1 MSANIVEIQGLDR
14 RFGKKAALE
23 AIDLSVPKGVVMGLV
38 GENGAGKTTLIKHI
52 LGLLKAQT
60 GTVRVFDLDPVKHP
74 AEVLD
79 RIGYLS
85 ENRDLPEWMRI
96 GELLRYTQ
104 AFYPAWDDRYA
115 RDLLVLFELNR
126 DQKIKTLSRGQRA
139 QTALLIALAY
149 RPDLLLLDEPSSGL
163 DPVVRRDILSAIVRT
178 VADEGRTVIFS
189 SHLLDEVER
198 VADSVVMIHEGR
210 IVLKDSLDQ
219 IKVTHTRL
227 TVRFD
232 PAVTSPPILP
242 GVLSCQGGPQEWTY
256 VCHNG
261 LKDLRQ
267 EVEAVHGTVVDHAVP
282 TLDEIFVSRVKGH
295 AGPEGCL
302 CDR

>member
-1 MSANIVEIQGLDR
+1 MNANVVEIQGLDR
-14 RFGKKAALE
+14 RFSKKLALE
-23 AIDLSVPKGVVMGLV
+23 AIDLTVPKGVVLGLV
-38 GENGAGKTTLIKHI
+38 GGNGAGKTTLIKHI

-60 GTVRVFDLDPVKHP
+60 GTVRVFGLDPVRHP
-74 AEVLD
+74 AEVLG

-85 ENRDLPEWMRI
+85 ENRELPEWMRV

-104 AFYPAWDDRYA
+104 AFYPAWDTRYA
-115 RDLLVLFELNR
+115 QDLLPLFELSPS
-126 DQKIKTLSRGQRA
+126 QKIKTLSRGQRA
-139 QTALLIALAY
+139 QTALLVALAY

-178 VADEGRTVIFS
+178 VADEGRTVVFS

-198 VADSVVMIHEGR
+198 VADTVVMIHQGR

-219 IKVTHTRL
+219 IKATHTRL
-227 TVRFD
+227 TVRFSE
-232 PAVTSPPILP
+232 AVTSPPVLP
-242 GVLSCQGGPQEWTY
+242 GVLSCTGGPREWTY

-261 LKDLRQ
+261 LKDLQQ

-295 AGPEGCL
+295 TSLEASL
-302 CDR
+302 CTR